1 MSNCI
6 GMFVSPRKDG
16 AGPDSAFG
24 TRQMP
29 ALLPRALHGPGML
42 LRPPG
47 ELLPAGVEGLKQQVV
62 FGSGGCPGLAAP
74 VLAGLAVLTLSG
86 NMWVLSACAHP
97 CVVKE
102 RTTGLR
108 GRGRRGPHP
117 ARGSAAKV
125 RLAFSQEPFGRP
137 GCQIP
142 AKSTFLRHD
151 TSGAPAGDGTGS
163 RRSPERLRYRRGGGV
178 HGRLAQRRLPRQ
190 FPLPARGST
199 CQILQNILL
208 PFPQAAGCTEPPRR
222 RLALPTLSIPFL
234 PPCSFSRQLLTQAA
248 FEGAPGQVA
257 ESDGARDKSAAG
269 KTPGT
274 PPAGP
279 GTPRGAGWAGG
290 AGAPPEPG
298 SASEAA
304 GRPRSP
310 GCCPRSDWEAKPSL
324 TQPCSPPDC
333 WSGAVPRLGAGLELL
348 GVLNK
353 TCHCSEAEVVV
364 ADGGADPPCCPEGL
378 ASDRKACSFPE
389 VCMRLLLAG
398 RGPLAKERR
407 GCRCS
412 RNSRAPARAERRAAA
427 LARYLLRVPRLAQR
441 PTQRPSALPSVCDT
455 RLPTCVCCWSLGSL
469 ARCRGSLL
477 RGELLT
483 GRRVLCLGSPL

>member
-16 AGPDSAFG
+16 VGPDSAFG

-29 ALLPRALHGPGML
+29 ALLPGALHGPGML

-97 CVVKE
+97 CVVKAAGMQ
-102 RTTGLR
+102 RAGFI
-108 GRGRRGPHP
+108 PS
-117 ARGSAAKV
+117 ARLLLV
-125 RLAFSQEPFGRP
+125 P
-137 GCQIP
+137 GCLGRSGPP
-142 AKSTFLRHD
+142 AC
-151 TSGAPAGDGTGS
+151 GAGAGGGRIQPAGDGTGS

-199 CQILQNILL
+199 RQILQNILL

-304 GRPRSP
+304 GRPQSP

-324 TQPCSPPDC
+324 TQPSSPPDC
-333 WSGAVPRLGAGLELL
+333 WSGAVPRLGAGLGLL

-364 ADGGADPPCCPEGL
+364 ADGGTDPPCCPEGL

-441 PTQRPSALPSVCDT
+441 PTQRPSALPGVCDT

-483 GRRVLCLGSPL
+483 GRGVLCLGSPL